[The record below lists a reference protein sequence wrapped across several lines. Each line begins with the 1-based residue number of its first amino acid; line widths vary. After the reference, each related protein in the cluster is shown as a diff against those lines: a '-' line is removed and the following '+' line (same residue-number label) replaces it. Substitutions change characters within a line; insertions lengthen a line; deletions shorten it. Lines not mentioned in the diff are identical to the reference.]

1 MRTLRDFLLAESVL
15 REGQEYN
22 NKTKNKSDD
31 APPVPN
37 GYSRSAI
44 SGRISKTGLALLKNY
59 TGDEAVKYSDV
70 KLSDISVKNIKS
82 KFGVSSGAINDLD
95 DLCSTRGLFSS
106 TEGAEIMKQLFT
118 GFKAAGTIQRG
129 IGGYS
134 IQLRKDWQKLAD
146 TGPSS
151 EKIIMFWINSL
162 YNVYVNRSI
171 DKTKLRFYFANDGS
185 NFIVQE
191 P

>member
-15 REGQEYN
+15 REGQEDN

-31 APPVPN
+31 APPVPY
-37 GYSRSAI
+37 GYSRASI

>member
-15 REGQEYN
+15 REGQEDN

-37 GYSRSAI
+37 GYSRASI

-82 KFGVSSGAINDLD
+82 KFSQPMM
-95 DLCSTRGLFSS
+95 R
-106 TEGAEIMKQLFT
+106 
-118 GFKAAGTIQRG
+118 
-129 IGGYS
+129 
-134 IQLRKDWQKLAD
+134 QK
-146 TGPSS
+146 
-151 EKIIMFWINSL
+151 K
-162 YNVYVNRSI
+162 
-171 DKTKLRFYFANDGS
+171 
-185 NFIVQE
+185 
-191 P
+191 